1 MCLFSHNV
9 LLCYATRYVSDV
21 VSSFLY
27 SVKKCCHVMPCSM
40 FLMDSYNVS
49 LCYAAHQVS
58 DGVTLML
65 REATGSQEI

>member
-1 MCLFSHNV
+1 MCLLSHV
-9 LLCYATRYVSDV
+9 LLCYATRCVSDV
-21 VSSFLY
+21 LSSFLY
-27 SVKKCCHVMPCSM
+27 SVKKCRYVMLCSM